1 MSLAKQ
7 KTKFEFFGSAY
18 APTWFKKLFE
28 SNKRRY
34 HGLFYTSLDWVYS
47 RKQVADSVRLHRKG
61 TPLKVWRDG
70 VWVTTGHSK
79 DTWSQGWLYNYGV
92 GRGLWPRNAKTQV
105 RLGLLKV
112 GELSSR
118 AKEAARTR
126 KENDKK
132 RAGMEAYKLLPLVL
146 KAACSFVVQRTCDDH
161 EDGGCGGS
169 GKVETGYNS
178 RAGMYGRSF
187 YGDCPRCKGQG
198 TWDVTKVDN
207 EARDVAV
214 SLWKATKDEAK
225 VLEVM
230 STIWDDIGKPV
241 ESTEEKRERLA
252 DELGMP
258 SDSQTVALALS
269 GAIGMDEA
277 KRRAEKI
284 RHRHE
289 NTNYD
294 SLLAAGV
301 DRDEARL
308 CCEEV

>member
-7 KTKFEFFGSAY
+7 KMTFEFFGSAY
-18 APTWFKKLFE
+18 APTWFKKLFA
-28 SNKRRY
+28 SNSSRY
-34 HGLFYTSLDWVYS
+34 HGLFYTSLNWVYS
-47 RKQVADSVRLHRKG
+47 RKQVADEVWKHRKG
-61 TPLKVWRDG
+61 TPHTVWRNG
-70 VWVTTGHSK
+70 EWLTTGHTK
-79 DTWSQGWLYNYGV
+79 DAWSQGWLYNYGV
-92 GRGLWPRNAKTQV
+92 GRRLWSRNAKTQV
-105 RLGLLKV
+105 RFGLLKS
-112 GELSSR
+112 GELSER
-118 AKEAARTR
+118 AKIASETR
-126 KENDKK
+126 KKNDIK
-132 RAGMEAYKLLPLVL
+132 RAAMEAYEQLPQAL
-146 KAACSFVVQRTCDDH
+146 KTACSHVVQCTCDDH

-178 RAGMYGRSF
+178 KAGMYGRSY
-187 YGDCPRCKGQG
+187 YGDCPRCKGRG
-198 TWDVTKVDN
+198 TWDVTKIDA

-241 ESTEEKRERLA
+241 ESTEVKRERLA

-258 SDSQTVALALS
+258 SDSQTVALAL
-269 GAIGMDEA
+269 GGVIGMDEA

-284 RHRHE
+284 RFRHE

-308 CCEEV
+308 VCES

>member
-1 MSLAKQ
+1 VK
-7 KTKFEFFGSAY
+7 
-18 APTWFKKLFE
+18 
-28 SNKRRY
+28 
-34 HGLFYTSLDWVYS
+34 
-47 RKQVADSVRLHRKG
+47 
-61 TPLKVWRDG
+61 
-70 VWVTTGHSK
+70 
-79 DTWSQGWLYNYGV
+79 
-92 GRGLWPRNAKTQV
+92 
-105 RLGLLKV
+105 
-112 GELSSR
+112 
-118 AKEAARTR
+118 
-126 KENDKK
+126 
-132 RAGMEAYKLLPLVL
+132 
-146 KAACSFVVQRTCDDH
+146 
-161 EDGGCGGS
+161 
-169 GKVETGYNS
+169 
-178 RAGMYGRSF
+178 
-187 YGDCPRCKGQG
+187 
-198 TWDVTKVDN
+198 KVDN